1 MTSARIVLS
10 PQKRPDASAW
20 LALIRAPGIGPGTAL
35 RLLTRFGDPQALF
48 EAGPEAWSAA
58 GVPQPLQQG
67 LLCPDWPGVE
77 QDLRWLAGDDCA
89 PTDALG
95 GRHLVT
101 WLDPR
106 YPPLLREIAQA
117 PVALFCHGDPA
128 HLARR
133 QLAIVGARSA
143 TRQGLETAEGFAAEL
158 TRCGVLVTSGLALGI
173 DGAAHRGA
181 LGAGGATVAVCATG
195 LDRIFPARHRELA
208 HEIAARGVLV
218 SEFPTGTPPL
228 AENFPRRNRIISG
241 LALGV
246 LVVEA
251 APQSGSLITARLA
264 AEQGREVFAIPGSI
278 HSPMSRGPHA
288 LLRLGARL
296 TESVPDILEELAA
309 QFGEAFAPARAA
321 GIPEAALEPERQRVL
336 DAVGFEPT
344 HFDRLIE
351 RLAMP
356 VDALATALL
365 ALELDGRI
373 AAAPGG
379 AYQRLAAAPQ

>member
-1 MTSARIVLS
+1 MTSARIS
-10 PQKRPDASAW
+10 FW
-20 LALIRAPGIGPGTAL
+20 LALIRAPGIGPAAAL
-35 RLLTRFGDPQALF
+35 RLLARFGDAPAVF

-58 GVPQPLQQG
+58 GLPQALHQG
-67 LLCPDWPGVE
+67 LLSPDRAGVE
-77 QDLRWLAGDDCA
+77 QDLRWLDGDD
-89 PTDALG
+89 
-95 GRHLVT
+95 RHLVT
-101 WLDPR
+101 WLDER
-106 YPPLLREIAQA
+106 YPPLLREIPQA
-117 PVALFCHGDPA
+117 PAALFCHGDPA
-128 HLARR
+128 LLARR

-158 TRCGVLVTSGLALGI
+158 TRCGVRGTSGLALGI

-181 LGAGGATVAVCATG
+181 LAAGGATVAVCATG
-195 LDRIFPARHRELA
+195 LDRTFPERHRELA
-208 HEIAARGVLV
+208 REIAQRGVLV

-228 AENFPRRNRIISG
+228 AEHFPRRNRLISG
-241 LALGV
+241 LSLGV

-251 APQSGSLITARLA
+251 ALKSGSLVTAKLA

-278 HSPMSRGPHA
+278 HSPLARGPHA

-296 TESVPDILEELAA
+296 TESVPDILDELAV
-309 QFGEAFAPARAA
+309 QLGEQFAPSRATA
-321 GIPEAALEPERQRVL
+321 IPEAALEPERQRVL

-344 HFDRLIE
+344 QFDRLVE

-356 VDALATALL
+356 IDALCAALL

-379 AYQRLAAAPQ
+379 AYQRLATG

>member
-1 MTSARIVLS
+1 MTSARIVL
-10 PQKRPDASAW
+10 RDW
-20 LALIRAPGIGPGTAL
+20 LALIRAPGVGPGTAL
-35 RLLTRFGDPQALF
+35 RLLARFGDPQALF
-48 EAGPEAWSAA
+48 AAGPEAWSAA
-58 GVPQPLQQG
+58 GLPQPLQQG
-67 LLCPDWPGVE
+67 LLNPDWPGVE
-77 QDLRWLAGDDCA
+77 QDLRWLAGGD
-89 PTDALG
+89 
-95 GRHLVT
+95 RHLVT

-208 HEIAARGVLV
+208 HEIAAHGVLV

-278 HSPMSRGPHA
+278 HSPLSRGPHA
-288 LLRLGARL
+288 LLRQGARL

-309 QFGEAFAPARAA
+309 QFGEEFEPARAA
-321 GIPEAALEPERQRVL
+321 GIPAAALEPERQRVL

-344 HFDRLIE
+344 HVDRLLE

-356 VDALATALL
+356 VDALAAALL

-379 AYQRLAAAPQ
+379 AYQRLAAAPR

>member
-1 MTSARIVLS
+1 MS
-10 PQKRPDASAW
+10 PADSHTLPHTRHW

-48 EAGPEAWSAA
+48 AAGPAAWTAA
-58 GVPQPLQQG
+58 GLSPALYAG
-67 LLCPDWPGVE
+67 LLSPDWGGVE
-77 QDLRWLAGDDCA
+77 QDLRWLDGD
-89 PTDALG
+89 G

-101 WLDPR
+101 WLDER

-117 PVALFCHGDPA
+117 PAALFCQGDPA
-128 HLARR
+128 LLARR

-181 LGAGGATVAVCATG
+181 LAAGGATVAVCATG
-195 LDRIFPARHRELA
+195 LDRTFPARHRELA
-208 HEIAARGVLV
+208 HEIARGGVLV

-228 AENFPRRNRIISG
+228 AEHFPRRNRIISG
-241 LALGV
+241 LSLGV

-251 APQSGSLITARLA
+251 APQSGSLITAKLA

-288 LLRLGARL
+288 LLRHGARL
-296 TESVPDILEELAA
+296 TEAVPDILEELAA
-309 QFGEAFAPARAA
+309 QLGEEFAPARAA
-321 GIPEAALEPERQRVL
+321 AIPAEALEPERQRVL

-356 VDALATALL
+356 VDALSTALL

-379 AYQRLAAAPQ
+379 AYQRLAPG

>member
-1 MTSARIVLS
+1 VS
-10 PQKRPDASAW
+10 PADPQVRHW

-35 RLLTRFGDPQALF
+35 RLLTHFGDPQALF
-48 EAGPEAWSAA
+48 AAGREAWVAA
-58 GVPQPLQQG
+58 GVPLALQDSLQH
-67 LLCPDWPGVE
+67 PDGPGVE
-77 QDLRWLAGDDCA
+77 QDLRWLAGDRC
-89 PTDALG
+89 
-95 GRHLVT
+95 HLLP
-101 WLDPR
+101 WNDPR
-106 YPPLLREIAQA
+106 YPPLLREVAHA
-117 PVALFCHGDPA
+117 PIALFCHGDPA
-128 HLARR
+128 LLERR

-143 TRQGLETAEGFAAEL
+143 TRQGIETAEGFAAEL

-181 LGAGGATVAVCATG
+181 LAAGGATVAVCATG

-208 HEIAARGVLV
+208 HEIAQRGALV

-228 AENFPRRNRIISG
+228 AEHFPRRNRIISG

-264 AEQGREVFAIPGSI
+264 AEQGREVFAVPGSI

-288 LLRLGARL
+288 LIRLGAKL
-296 TESVPDILEELAA
+296 TESVPDILDELAA
-309 QFGEAFAPARAA
+309 QFGEPFAPARAVA
-321 GIPEAALEPERQRVL
+321 LPAEALEPERQRVL

-344 HFDRLIE
+344 PFDRLIE

-356 VDALATALL
+356 VDALSAALL

-379 AYQRLAAAPQ
+379 AYQRLAPA